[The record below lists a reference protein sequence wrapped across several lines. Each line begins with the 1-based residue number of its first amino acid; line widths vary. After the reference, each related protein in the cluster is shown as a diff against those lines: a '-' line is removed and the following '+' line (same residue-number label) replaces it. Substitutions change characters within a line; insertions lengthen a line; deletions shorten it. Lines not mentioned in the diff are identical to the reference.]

1 VGFGGLARHI
11 TARRNKAMITQLQ
24 TDYLP
29 RPNGRS
35 LKRRTTLFK
44 TQVRKTYRANSRKI
58 TRSAIRW
65 QAHQY
70 FLTRAFADVRKAVRA
85 NEDIFIGIIIISIT
99 LGYAYAAA
107 TSELL
112 YVFFDTAY
120 SVAEVFDIS
129 MLALSVITLA
139 VLGTSLAWVAAFSL
153 TSLSTAM
160 MHGLNGKKNR
170 SLRST
175 MRHGLR
181 YTTRTTF
188 AWFLVASIIATP
200 ILLAGA
206 LWMSLLKF
214 GSADIMTALTV
225 TPYLAIAAI
234 TWIVYCL
241 MQYSLVPYIAIFE
254 PQLSFSQVFMRSH
267 ALVQR
272 KGRIFLLTLHMT
284 LLATIAGIIGLSYI
298 LESQFRIDQSL
309 TINFG
314 STLAFIAMNAMMVV
328 FYRKRR
334 LARK

>member
-1 VGFGGLARHI
+1 
-11 TARRNKAMITQLQ
+11 MITQLQ

-29 RPNGRS
+29 RHSGRS
-35 LKRRTTLFK
+35 LKRRTALFK
-44 TQVRKTYRANSRKI
+44 SRIRKTYRTTTRKI
-58 TRSAIRW
+58 TRNAIKW
-65 QAHQY
+65 HAEQY
-70 FLTRAFADVRKAVRA
+70 FLSRAYADVRKAIRA
-85 NEDIFIGIIIISIT
+85 NEDIFIGIIIVSIT

-112 YVFFDTAY
+112 YVFFGAAY
-120 SVAEVFDIS
+120 GVAEAFDIS
-129 MLALSVITLA
+129 MLTLSMITLA

-153 TSLSTAM
+153 TSLSTAI

-170 SLRST
+170 SLRAT

-188 AWFLVASIIATP
+188 AWFIVASIIATP
-200 ILLAGA
+200 LLLAGA

-214 GSADIMTALTV
+214 GSADILTALTV
-225 TPYLAIAAI
+225 TPYLVIAGIA
-234 TWIVYCL
+234 WIVYCL

-254 PQLSFSQVFMRSH
+254 SHLSFSQVFARSH
-267 ALVQR
+267 ELVRR
-272 KGRIFLLTLHMT
+272 KGRIFLLTLHT
-284 LLATIAGIIGLSYI
+284 ALLAAIAALVGMSYI
-298 LESQFRIDQSL
+298 LESQFGIDQSL

-314 STLAFIAMNAMMVV
+314 ATLAFMVTNAMMVV